1 MERIQNNRLFL
12 TLLVIFLL
20 LAASGSTALAH
31 RAMIFAWVEGDTVM
45 TESKFSGGKRVVNSE
60 VRVFDSEGR
69 EILKGKTN
77 DRGEFS
83 FRIPEKMTDLKI
95 VLDAGM
101 GHRAE
106 WHIPE
111 AELKGDVDVTPRGIE
126 TGKQD
131 HDGSVLLSR
140 GEVKKIVEDSL
151 DAKLRPIARRLAE
164 MEEKGPSVTEI
175 LGGIG
180 YIFGLMGVALYF
192 KSRGRDDD

>member
-1 MERIQNNRLFL
+1 MERIRNNY
-12 TLLVIFLL
+12 IFPLL
-20 LAASGSTALAH
+20 LALFSVVAVNSSALAH
-31 RAMIFAWVEGDTVM
+31 KATIFAWVEGDTVL

-60 VRVFDSEGR
+60 VRVFNSKGE
-69 EILKGKTN
+69 EILKGRTD

-83 FRIPEKMTDLKI
+83 FKIPEMTDLQI

-106 WHIPE
+106 WRIPE
-111 AELKGDVDVTPRGIE
+111 AELRGDVDVIP
-126 TGKQD
+126 
-131 HDGSVLLSR
+131 GSVKPVESSPEGPTLLGR
-140 GEVKKIVEDSL
+140 EEVKQIVEDSL
-151 DAKLRPIARRLAE
+151 DTKLRPIARRLAE

-192 KSRGRDDD
+192 KSRGKNNG